1 MAQQRPMSTPIFDEL
16 LREFTK
22 RMEEPRERE
31 EPPTVPQPSSP
42 SPAQNPQ
49 TTAHRHRAD

>member
-16 LREFTK
+16 LREFAN
-22 RMEEPRERE
+22 RMEEQRERE
-31 EPPTVPQPSSP
+31 EPPTVPQPSP
-42 SPAQNPQ
+42 PPAQTPQ

>member
-31 EPPTVPQPSSP
+31 EPPTVPQPSSSP
-42 SPAQNPQ
+42 PAQNPQ